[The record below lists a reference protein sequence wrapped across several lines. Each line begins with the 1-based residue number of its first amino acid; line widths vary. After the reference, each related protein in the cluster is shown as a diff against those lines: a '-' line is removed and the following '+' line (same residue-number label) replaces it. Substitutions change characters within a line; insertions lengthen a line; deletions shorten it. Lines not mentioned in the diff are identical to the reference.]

1 MVDGNKNF
9 LKVKKE
15 KARIFIIFYAI
26 EYSSGYVHHSM
37 LC

>member
-1 MVDGNKNF
+1 MVDGIKSF

-26 EYSSGYVHHSM
+26 EYISGYVYHGM